1 LRQFFRVKTP
11 LAADPH
17 LLDSLDLTSPHL
29 HARYDLTPVW
39 DLLRARG
46 DIFWHP
52 PKSRDTGFWMLTR
65 YADVAAAYRDPGA
78 FGSARGNV
86 LDVMLDGG
94 DSASGR
100 MVSVSDG
107 QYHAEVRRVL
117 MKGFTPEALATTAER
132 IERVVHGLV
141 ADAVA
146 AERCD
151 FARDVAA
158 AIPLQA
164 ICDLLGV
171 SEADRR
177 FILEQTSSSVGSESP
192 TATSA
197 DAWKAKNEI
206 LFYFAQLAETRRY
219 APAADVV
226 TTLVEADIRGRRL
239 ADDEIVFNCY
249 SLILGGDET
258 TRLAIV
264 GAVLAFAQHDDAWDD
279 LRSGRADVDQAVE
292 EVLRWTTPSMH
303 QARVAREDL
312 DWRGQTIREGD
323 IVTLWNVAAN
333 RDERA
338 FDRPGEFRLS
348 RTPNRHLTFAAGS
361 HYCLGAHL
369 ARLEI
374 AATLRALRDQVA
386 RIELLGPPSPVF
398 SNFLG
403 GYSSLPVRL
412 HPHR

>member
-1 LRQFFRVKTP
+1 MTARP
-11 LAADPH
+11 AAEPH
-17 LLDSLDLTSPHL
+17 LWDSLDLTSPHL
-29 HARYDLTPVW
+29 HARYDLTGVW
-39 DLLRARG
+39 QRLRENEN
-46 DIFWHP
+46 IYWHP
-52 PKSRDTGFWMLTR
+52 PRSRDVGFWVMSR
-65 YADVAAAYRDPGA
+65 YADVAAAYRDTGS
-78 FGSARGNV
+78 FSSARGNV
-86 LDVMLDGG
+86 LDVLLDGG
-94 DSASGR
+94 DSAGGR

-107 QYHAEVRRVL
+107 QYHADVRREL
-117 MKGFTPEALATTAER
+117 MKGFTQDALAATGRRVER
-132 IERVVHGLV
+132 AVRQLV
-141 ADAVA
+141 ADAV
-146 AERCD
+146 ERDRCD
-151 FARDVAA
+151 FAKEVAA

-171 SEADRR
+171 TEADRR

-192 TATSA
+192 TATPA

-206 LFYFAQLAETRRY
+206 LFYFAQLADSRRRQ
-219 APAADVV
+219 PMEDVV
-226 TTLVEADIRGRRL
+226 TALVQAHVRGQPL
-239 ADDEIVFNCY
+239 ADDEIIFNCY

-264 GAVLAFAQHDDAWDD
+264 GAALAFAQNEAVLDG
-279 LRSGRADVDQAVE
+279 LRSGRVDLADAVE

-303 QARVAREDL
+303 QARVARDDV
-312 DWRGQTIREGD
+312 DWRGSRISKGD

-338 FDRPGEFRLS
+338 FDNPGEFRPD
-348 RTPNRHLTFAAGS
+348 RTGNRHLTFAAGS

-374 AATLRALRDQVA
+374 TAVLRALRDQVA
-386 RIELLGPPSPVF
+386 RIELVATPTPVF

-412 HPHR
+412 HPNR